1 MNDHG
6 SSIKKI
12 GKLSSGLLVVGG
24 GVGGKPWNSSGEELE
39 PLFVG
44 KLGRGREKRDLEEI
58 K

>member
-1 MNDHG
+1 MEVV
-6 SSIKKI
+6 IKKI